1 MSSLE
6 EDEFDIAGRDNAPQG
21 VHRRPRSLA
30 RVLLPIIAVL
40 ILAPL
45 LAWATIALLARTD
58 TPIPSPLPDPEA
70 NETVVDPD
78 DDPEDED
85 DADAVD
91 ADADDEQDEP
101 TPDAGGEE
109 EDSTDPGDDTDPEG
123 DTDPEVDETPEG
135 DDVPAAEVDYFAG
148 VAVLNGTTVG
158 GLATQATQDLVA
170 AGFTGASAGNYAS
183 PQPTVSAVY
192 YRDPA
197 LQATAAEVASLLG
210 IGPVQELPGASA
222 EVVVVLRND
231 FSG

>member
-78 DDPEDED
+78 EDPGDETED
-85 DADAVD
+85 DADG
-91 ADADDEQDEP
+91 EQDES
-101 TPDAGGEE
+101 TPDAGGDED
-109 EDSTDPGDDTDPEG
+109 DSTDAGDDTDMDPEG
-123 DTDPEVDETPEG
+123 DTDPDADETPEG
-135 DDVPAAEVDYFAG
+135 DELPAAEVDYFAG

-158 GLATQATQDLVA
+158 GLATQATQDLVT